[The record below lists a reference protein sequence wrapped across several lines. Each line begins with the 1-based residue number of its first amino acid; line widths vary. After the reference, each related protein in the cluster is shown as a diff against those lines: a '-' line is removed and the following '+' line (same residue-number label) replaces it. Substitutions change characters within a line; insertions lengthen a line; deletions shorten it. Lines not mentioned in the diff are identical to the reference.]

1 MSYFLENEEVE
12 KVEEVKE
19 QDGIA
24 SIEPLLDN
32 RIVRAIREMGF
43 EKLSPIQEQAIPYL
57 LQGEDIIGQAQT
69 GTGKTAAFGIPA
81 IQHINPDVK
90 KLQTIIL
97 CPTRELAI
105 QAAEELRKIAKYMH
119 GIKVLPVYGG
129 QDISR
134 QIAGLRGVQIIVGTP
149 GRVMDHM
156 RRRTIKLDL
165 VNMVVLD
172 EADEMLNMGFRED
185 MELILGQIPGE
196 HQTALFSA
204 TMPKPIL
211 EITDRFQKDAKIVK
225 VAAKELTIPLVS
237 QKFYRVKNQDK
248 DAACVRL
255 LEYYQPKLTLIFCNT
270 KKKVDELSDLL
281 KEQGFQ
287 AEGLHGDLSQAQR
300 DAVMKRFRNGGT
312 SILIATDV
320 AARGIDVDDVE
331 AVINY
336 DIPQDI
342 EYYVHRIGRTGRAG
356 RKGRS
361 FTFANSREI
370 YKIRE
375 IERVCHTTITEKKL
389 PGAAKVLKAKADKY
403 LNKAWELHE
412 HEDIELMKSFLQR
425 KMEEEGCDALE
436 LAAAMLKLQVG
447 DKGEEIAADEYTK
460 RGNRFGDRG
469 RSGRDDGE
477 GRSFG
482 RGDGSLAVK
491 TGNAE
496 DSAAVTEIAETMAAP
511 VSVRTEDAAE
521 MKTVRMEENGAAVTK
536 RRLTANTLGTERR
549 EKRKRERNGKSR
561 ASVTASPREN
571 DLNLMRKL
579 VDLPQKP
586 QLCFCGKSCI
596 VREECIG
603 NNRKVCGMKTLKKQ
617 IPYIL
622 LGATLLLLLGL
633 NIISQDH
640 WLDSDMAA
648 EMIFSRILSEEH
660 HIFSTTNWYYST
672 EFRVLYTQ
680 LIMGPLFRICSN
692 WHVIRTIT
700 NLVFYGLMLASYYYF
715 MKPLK
720 VSRGLTVL
728 SSCLLLL
735 PFSETM
741 MTHMQMGNTYMSHV
755 ILVLWFFGMYLRLCS
770 GEYHA
775 KRKVSLW
782 IFYVLLAIVCGMSGV
797 RYLLALQCPLVLT
810 SFFYLL
816 GGEEFQSFRGE
827 MTKEHFQ
834 TLFSTDRMRYF
845 LYSLAG
851 AFFAVVGYGINVVF
865 ISHKYVFQTYG
876 ATNFIALY
884 HGVLFDR
891 IQNAVGCLLMLFGY
905 IPDKG
910 FLSLRGVV
918 TMAAFVLLGI
928 YGYVTVKS
936 GKMQRVTGFRSLITL
951 FLKVSFVLNLFVFI
965 FTTSTMV
972 PRYYITIFIFA
983 LPVLCFYLEEEKM
996 PFDRFAVAALL
1007 TICLILGT
1015 GKTVMSFLTVDKNE
1029 TKRPVAEFLAGNG
1042 YDFGFATYNNANI
1055 ITELTNG
1062 EVEIGNIGD
1071 PEHLEYFKWSSP
1083 MKYYEEGYHAGET
1096 FLLLTAE
1103 ECAEYAEAPALNQG
1117 EKVYEDGSYTVYV
1130 FDSTEDLMDCAV
1142 ARQ

>member
-211 EITDRFQKDAKIVK
+211 EITDRFQNDAKLVK
-225 VAAKELTIPLVS
+225 VAAQELTIPLVS

-482 RGDGSLAVK
+482 RGDGRRKL
-491 TGNAE
+491 GRE
-496 DSAAVTEIAETMAAP
+496 D
-511 VSVRTEDAAE
+511 
-521 MKTVRMEENGAAVTK
+521 G
-536 RRLTANTLGTERR
+536 ERR
-549 EKRKRERNGKSR
+549 RFGRSDRDRRDDGSTGFGEDRRRRRDENREDGRKWGGCDKKTADRKYSGDRAKKRKKREEPGIGNSFPKRKRS
-561 ASVTASPREN
+561 
-571 DLNLMRKL
+571 
-579 VDLPQKP
+579 
-586 QLCFCGKSCI
+586 
-596 VREECIG
+596 
-603 NNRKVCGMKTLKKQ
+603 
-617 IPYIL
+617 
-622 LGATLLLLLGL
+622 
-633 NIISQDH
+633 
-640 WLDSDMAA
+640 
-648 EMIFSRILSEEH
+648 
-660 HIFSTTNWYYST
+660 
-672 EFRVLYTQ
+672 
-680 LIMGPLFRICSN
+680 
-692 WHVIRTIT
+692 
-700 NLVFYGLMLASYYYF
+700 
-715 MKPLK
+715 
-720 VSRGLTVL
+720 
-728 SSCLLLL
+728 
-735 PFSETM
+735 
-741 MTHMQMGNTYMSHV
+741 
-755 ILVLWFFGMYLRLCS
+755 
-770 GEYHA
+770 
-775 KRKVSLW
+775 
-782 IFYVLLAIVCGMSGV
+782 
-797 RYLLALQCPLVLT
+797 
-810 SFFYLL
+810 
-816 GGEEFQSFRGE
+816 
-827 MTKEHFQ
+827 
-834 TLFSTDRMRYF
+834 
-845 LYSLAG
+845 
-851 AFFAVVGYGINVVF
+851 
-865 ISHKYVFQTYG
+865 
-876 ATNFIALY
+876 
-884 HGVLFDR
+884 
-891 IQNAVGCLLMLFGY
+891 
-905 IPDKG
+905 
-910 FLSLRGVV
+910 
-918 TMAAFVLLGI
+918 
-928 YGYVTVKS
+928 
-936 GKMQRVTGFRSLITL
+936 
-951 FLKVSFVLNLFVFI
+951 
-965 FTTSTMV
+965 
-972 PRYYITIFIFA
+972 
-983 LPVLCFYLEEEKM
+983 
-996 PFDRFAVAALL
+996 
-1007 TICLILGT
+1007 
-1015 GKTVMSFLTVDKNE
+1015 
-1029 TKRPVAEFLAGNG
+1029 
-1042 YDFGFATYNNANI
+1042 
-1055 ITELTNG
+1055 
-1062 EVEIGNIGD
+1062 
-1071 PEHLEYFKWSSP
+1071 
-1083 MKYYEEGYHAGET
+1083 
-1096 FLLLTAE
+1096 
-1103 ECAEYAEAPALNQG
+1103 
-1117 EKVYEDGSYTVYV
+1117 
-1130 FDSTEDLMDCAV
+1130 
-1142 ARQ
+1142 

>member
-12 KVEEVKE
+12 KVEEVKA

-43 EKLSPIQEQAIPYL
+43 EELSPIQEQAIPYL

-211 EITDRFQKDAKIVK
+211 EITDRFQNDAKLVK
-225 VAAKELTIPLVS
+225 VAAQELTIPLVS

-425 KMEEEGCDALE
+425 KLEEEGCDALE

-469 RSGRDDGE
+469 RSGRGDGE

-482 RGDGSLAVK
+482 RGDG
-491 TGNAE
+491 
-496 DSAAVTEIAETMAAP
+496 
-511 VSVRTEDAAE
+511 
-521 MKTVRMEENGAAVTK
+521 
-536 RRLTANTLGTERR
+536 RRRFGRGDRDRR
-549 EKRKRERNGKSR
+549 
-561 ASVTASPREN
+561 
-571 DLNLMRKL
+571 
-579 VDLPQKP
+579 
-586 QLCFCGKSCI
+586 
-596 VREECIG
+596 
-603 NNRKVCGMKTLKKQ
+603 
-617 IPYIL
+617 
-622 LGATLLLLLGL
+622 
-633 NIISQDH
+633 
-640 WLDSDMAA
+640 
-648 EMIFSRILSEEH
+648 
-660 HIFSTTNWYYST
+660 
-672 EFRVLYTQ
+672 
-680 LIMGPLFRICSN
+680 
-692 WHVIRTIT
+692 
-700 NLVFYGLMLASYYYF
+700 
-715 MKPLK
+715 
-720 VSRGLTVL
+720 
-728 SSCLLLL
+728 
-735 PFSETM
+735 
-741 MTHMQMGNTYMSHV
+741 
-755 ILVLWFFGMYLRLCS
+755 
-770 GEYHA
+770 
-775 KRKVSLW
+775 
-782 IFYVLLAIVCGMSGV
+782 
-797 RYLLALQCPLVLT
+797 
-810 SFFYLL
+810 
-816 GGEEFQSFRGE
+816 
-827 MTKEHFQ
+827 
-834 TLFSTDRMRYF
+834 
-845 LYSLAG
+845 
-851 AFFAVVGYGINVVF
+851 
-865 ISHKYVFQTYG
+865 
-876 ATNFIALY
+876 
-884 HGVLFDR
+884 
-891 IQNAVGCLLMLFGY
+891 
-905 IPDKG
+905 
-910 FLSLRGVV
+910 
-918 TMAAFVLLGI
+918 
-928 YGYVTVKS
+928 
-936 GKMQRVTGFRSLITL
+936 
-951 FLKVSFVLNLFVFI
+951 
-965 FTTSTMV
+965 
-972 PRYYITIFIFA
+972 
-983 LPVLCFYLEEEKM
+983 
-996 PFDRFAVAALL
+996 
-1007 TICLILGT
+1007 
-1015 GKTVMSFLTVDKNE
+1015 
-1029 TKRPVAEFLAGNG
+1029 
-1042 YDFGFATYNNANI
+1042 
-1055 ITELTNG
+1055 
-1062 EVEIGNIGD
+1062 
-1071 PEHLEYFKWSSP
+1071 
-1083 MKYYEEGYHAGET
+1083 
-1096 FLLLTAE
+1096 
-1103 ECAEYAEAPALNQG
+1103 
-1117 EKVYEDGSYTVYV
+1117 EDGSTGSGEGRRRRRS
-1130 FDSTEDLMDCAV
+1130 DSREDGRKWNDRDRKNADRKPS
-1142 ARQ
+1142 AERAERSKKAKEAGRAGHRQQLPQEKTILI

>member
-1 MSYFLENEEVE
+1 MSYFLENEEA
-12 KVEEVKE
+12 VKEQEILQDETSVQQENE

-156 RRRTIKLDL
+156 RRHTIKLDL

-211 EITDRFQKDAKIVK
+211 EITDRFQKDAKLVK

-270 KKKVDELSDLL
+270 KKKVDELADLL
-281 KEQGFQ
+281 KQQGFQ

-300 DAVMKRFRNGGT
+300 DVAMNRFRNGGA

-403 LNKAWELHE
+403 LNNAWELHE

-436 LAAAMLKLQVG
+436 LAAAMLKYQVG
-447 DKGEEIAADEYTK
+447 DKGEEIAADEYAQR
-460 RGNRFGDRG
+460 RGRFGERG
-469 RSGRDDGE
+469 RFGRNDGE
-477 GRSFG
+477 GRGFG
-482 RGDGSLAVK
+482 RGDGRRRYSREDGDHRRFGRSDRDRRDNGSTGSGEDRRRRRDENREDGRKWDGRDKKAADRKYSGDRAEREVK
-491 TGNAE
+491 
-496 DSAAVTEIAETMAAP
+496 
-511 VSVRTEDAAE
+511 
-521 MKTVRMEENGAAVTK
+521 
-536 RRLTANTLGTERR
+536 
-549 EKRKRERNGKSR
+549 KRKK
-561 ASVTASPREN
+561 
-571 DLNLMRKL
+571 
-579 VDLPQKP
+579 
-586 QLCFCGKSCI
+586 
-596 VREECIG
+596 REEPGIG
-603 NNRKVCGMKTLKKQ
+603 NSF
-617 IPYIL
+617 P
-622 LGATLLLLLGL
+622 
-633 NIISQDH
+633 
-640 WLDSDMAA
+640 
-648 EMIFSRILSEEH
+648 
-660 HIFSTTNWYYST
+660 
-672 EFRVLYTQ
+672 
-680 LIMGPLFRICSN
+680 
-692 WHVIRTIT
+692 
-700 NLVFYGLMLASYYYF
+700 
-715 MKPLK
+715 
-720 VSRGLTVL
+720 
-728 SSCLLLL
+728 
-735 PFSETM
+735 
-741 MTHMQMGNTYMSHV
+741 
-755 ILVLWFFGMYLRLCS
+755 
-770 GEYHA
+770 
-775 KRKVSLW
+775 KRK
-782 IFYVLLAIVCGMSGV
+782 
-797 RYLLALQCPLVLT
+797 
-810 SFFYLL
+810 
-816 GGEEFQSFRGE
+816 
-827 MTKEHFQ
+827 K
-834 TLFSTDRMRYF
+834 
-845 LYSLAG
+845 
-851 AFFAVVGYGINVVF
+851 
-865 ISHKYVFQTYG
+865 
-876 ATNFIALY
+876 
-884 HGVLFDR
+884 
-891 IQNAVGCLLMLFGY
+891 
-905 IPDKG
+905 
-910 FLSLRGVV
+910 
-918 TMAAFVLLGI
+918 
-928 YGYVTVKS
+928 
-936 GKMQRVTGFRSLITL
+936 
-951 FLKVSFVLNLFVFI
+951 LK
-965 FTTSTMV
+965 
-972 PRYYITIFIFA
+972 
-983 LPVLCFYLEEEKM
+983 
-996 PFDRFAVAALL
+996 
-1007 TICLILGT
+1007 
-1015 GKTVMSFLTVDKNE
+1015 
-1029 TKRPVAEFLAGNG
+1029 
-1042 YDFGFATYNNANI
+1042 
-1055 ITELTNG
+1055 
-1062 EVEIGNIGD
+1062 
-1071 PEHLEYFKWSSP
+1071 
-1083 MKYYEEGYHAGET
+1083 
-1096 FLLLTAE
+1096 
-1103 ECAEYAEAPALNQG
+1103 
-1117 EKVYEDGSYTVYV
+1117 
-1130 FDSTEDLMDCAV
+1130 
-1142 ARQ
+1142 

>member
-211 EITDRFQKDAKIVK
+211 EITDRFQNDAKLVK
-225 VAAKELTIPLVS
+225 VAAQELTIPLVS

-469 RSGRDDGE
+469 RSGRGDGE

-482 RGDGSLAVK
+482 RGDGRRKLGREDGERRRFGRGDRDRREDGSA
-491 TGNAE
+491 GSAE
-496 DSAAVTEIAETMAAP
+496 DRRRRRSDSREDGRKWNDRDRKNADRKPSAERAEREAKK
-511 VSVRTEDAAE
+511 R
-521 MKTVRMEENGAAVTK
+521 KKREEPGIGNSFP
-536 RRLTANTLGTERR
+536 
-549 EKRKRERNGKSR
+549 KRKRS
-561 ASVTASPREN
+561 
-571 DLNLMRKL
+571 
-579 VDLPQKP
+579 
-586 QLCFCGKSCI
+586 
-596 VREECIG
+596 
-603 NNRKVCGMKTLKKQ
+603 
-617 IPYIL
+617 
-622 LGATLLLLLGL
+622 
-633 NIISQDH
+633 
-640 WLDSDMAA
+640 
-648 EMIFSRILSEEH
+648 
-660 HIFSTTNWYYST
+660 
-672 EFRVLYTQ
+672 
-680 LIMGPLFRICSN
+680 
-692 WHVIRTIT
+692 
-700 NLVFYGLMLASYYYF
+700 
-715 MKPLK
+715 
-720 VSRGLTVL
+720 
-728 SSCLLLL
+728 
-735 PFSETM
+735 
-741 MTHMQMGNTYMSHV
+741 
-755 ILVLWFFGMYLRLCS
+755 
-770 GEYHA
+770 
-775 KRKVSLW
+775 
-782 IFYVLLAIVCGMSGV
+782 
-797 RYLLALQCPLVLT
+797 
-810 SFFYLL
+810 
-816 GGEEFQSFRGE
+816 
-827 MTKEHFQ
+827 
-834 TLFSTDRMRYF
+834 
-845 LYSLAG
+845 
-851 AFFAVVGYGINVVF
+851 
-865 ISHKYVFQTYG
+865 
-876 ATNFIALY
+876 
-884 HGVLFDR
+884 
-891 IQNAVGCLLMLFGY
+891 
-905 IPDKG
+905 
-910 FLSLRGVV
+910 
-918 TMAAFVLLGI
+918 
-928 YGYVTVKS
+928 
-936 GKMQRVTGFRSLITL
+936 
-951 FLKVSFVLNLFVFI
+951 
-965 FTTSTMV
+965 
-972 PRYYITIFIFA
+972 
-983 LPVLCFYLEEEKM
+983 
-996 PFDRFAVAALL
+996 
-1007 TICLILGT
+1007 
-1015 GKTVMSFLTVDKNE
+1015 
-1029 TKRPVAEFLAGNG
+1029 
-1042 YDFGFATYNNANI
+1042 
-1055 ITELTNG
+1055 
-1062 EVEIGNIGD
+1062 
-1071 PEHLEYFKWSSP
+1071 
-1083 MKYYEEGYHAGET
+1083 
-1096 FLLLTAE
+1096 
-1103 ECAEYAEAPALNQG
+1103 
-1117 EKVYEDGSYTVYV
+1117 
-1130 FDSTEDLMDCAV
+1130 
-1142 ARQ
+1142 

>member
-211 EITDRFQKDAKIVK
+211 EITDRFQNDAKLVK
-225 VAAKELTIPLVS
+225 VAAQELTIPLVS

-389 PGAAKVLKAKADKY
+389 PGAAKALKAKADKY

-469 RSGRDDGE
+469 RSGRGDGE

-482 RGDGSLAVK
+482 RGDGSRRF
-491 TGNAE
+491 GRE
-496 DSAAVTEIAETMAAP
+496 D
-511 VSVRTEDAAE
+511 
-521 MKTVRMEENGAAVTK
+521 G
-536 RRLTANTLGTERR
+536 ERR
-549 EKRKRERNGKSR
+549 RFGRGDRDRREDGSTGSGEGRRRRRSDSREDGRKWNDHDRKNADRKPSAERAEREAKKRKKREEPGIGNSFPKRKRS
-561 ASVTASPREN
+561 
-571 DLNLMRKL
+571 
-579 VDLPQKP
+579 
-586 QLCFCGKSCI
+586 
-596 VREECIG
+596 
-603 NNRKVCGMKTLKKQ
+603 
-617 IPYIL
+617 
-622 LGATLLLLLGL
+622 
-633 NIISQDH
+633 
-640 WLDSDMAA
+640 
-648 EMIFSRILSEEH
+648 
-660 HIFSTTNWYYST
+660 
-672 EFRVLYTQ
+672 
-680 LIMGPLFRICSN
+680 
-692 WHVIRTIT
+692 
-700 NLVFYGLMLASYYYF
+700 
-715 MKPLK
+715 
-720 VSRGLTVL
+720 
-728 SSCLLLL
+728 
-735 PFSETM
+735 
-741 MTHMQMGNTYMSHV
+741 
-755 ILVLWFFGMYLRLCS
+755 
-770 GEYHA
+770 
-775 KRKVSLW
+775 
-782 IFYVLLAIVCGMSGV
+782 
-797 RYLLALQCPLVLT
+797 
-810 SFFYLL
+810 
-816 GGEEFQSFRGE
+816 
-827 MTKEHFQ
+827 
-834 TLFSTDRMRYF
+834 
-845 LYSLAG
+845 
-851 AFFAVVGYGINVVF
+851 
-865 ISHKYVFQTYG
+865 
-876 ATNFIALY
+876 
-884 HGVLFDR
+884 
-891 IQNAVGCLLMLFGY
+891 
-905 IPDKG
+905 
-910 FLSLRGVV
+910 
-918 TMAAFVLLGI
+918 
-928 YGYVTVKS
+928 
-936 GKMQRVTGFRSLITL
+936 
-951 FLKVSFVLNLFVFI
+951 
-965 FTTSTMV
+965 
-972 PRYYITIFIFA
+972 
-983 LPVLCFYLEEEKM
+983 
-996 PFDRFAVAALL
+996 
-1007 TICLILGT
+1007 
-1015 GKTVMSFLTVDKNE
+1015 
-1029 TKRPVAEFLAGNG
+1029 
-1042 YDFGFATYNNANI
+1042 
-1055 ITELTNG
+1055 
-1062 EVEIGNIGD
+1062 
-1071 PEHLEYFKWSSP
+1071 
-1083 MKYYEEGYHAGET
+1083 
-1096 FLLLTAE
+1096 
-1103 ECAEYAEAPALNQG
+1103 
-1117 EKVYEDGSYTVYV
+1117 
-1130 FDSTEDLMDCAV
+1130 
-1142 ARQ
+1142 

>member
-1 MSYFLENEEVE
+1 MSYFLENEEVNE
-12 KVEEVKE
+12 AVEEVKA

-156 RRRTIKLDL
+156 RRHTIKLDL

-255 LEYYQPKLTLIFCNT
+255 LEYYQPKRTLIFCNT
-270 KKKVDELSDLL
+270 KKKVDELADLL
-281 KEQGFQ
+281 KQQGFQ

-300 DAVMKRFRNGGT
+300 DVAMNRFRNGGA

-370 YKIRE
+370 GKIRE

-482 RGDGSLAVK
+482 RGDGRRRFGRGDRDRRDNGS
-491 TGNAE
+491 TGSGEDRRRRRSDSREDGRKWNDRDRKNA
-496 DSAAVTEIAETMAAP
+496 DRKLSAERAEREAKK
-511 VSVRTEDAAE
+511 R
-521 MKTVRMEENGAAVTK
+521 KKREEPGIGNSFP
-536 RRLTANTLGTERR
+536 
-549 EKRKRERNGKSR
+549 KRKRS
-561 ASVTASPREN
+561 
-571 DLNLMRKL
+571 
-579 VDLPQKP
+579 
-586 QLCFCGKSCI
+586 
-596 VREECIG
+596 
-603 NNRKVCGMKTLKKQ
+603 
-617 IPYIL
+617 
-622 LGATLLLLLGL
+622 
-633 NIISQDH
+633 
-640 WLDSDMAA
+640 
-648 EMIFSRILSEEH
+648 
-660 HIFSTTNWYYST
+660 
-672 EFRVLYTQ
+672 
-680 LIMGPLFRICSN
+680 
-692 WHVIRTIT
+692 
-700 NLVFYGLMLASYYYF
+700 
-715 MKPLK
+715 
-720 VSRGLTVL
+720 
-728 SSCLLLL
+728 
-735 PFSETM
+735 
-741 MTHMQMGNTYMSHV
+741 
-755 ILVLWFFGMYLRLCS
+755 
-770 GEYHA
+770 
-775 KRKVSLW
+775 
-782 IFYVLLAIVCGMSGV
+782 
-797 RYLLALQCPLVLT
+797 
-810 SFFYLL
+810 
-816 GGEEFQSFRGE
+816 
-827 MTKEHFQ
+827 
-834 TLFSTDRMRYF
+834 
-845 LYSLAG
+845 
-851 AFFAVVGYGINVVF
+851 
-865 ISHKYVFQTYG
+865 
-876 ATNFIALY
+876 
-884 HGVLFDR
+884 
-891 IQNAVGCLLMLFGY
+891 
-905 IPDKG
+905 
-910 FLSLRGVV
+910 
-918 TMAAFVLLGI
+918 
-928 YGYVTVKS
+928 
-936 GKMQRVTGFRSLITL
+936 
-951 FLKVSFVLNLFVFI
+951 
-965 FTTSTMV
+965 
-972 PRYYITIFIFA
+972 
-983 LPVLCFYLEEEKM
+983 
-996 PFDRFAVAALL
+996 
-1007 TICLILGT
+1007 
-1015 GKTVMSFLTVDKNE
+1015 
-1029 TKRPVAEFLAGNG
+1029 
-1042 YDFGFATYNNANI
+1042 
-1055 ITELTNG
+1055 
-1062 EVEIGNIGD
+1062 
-1071 PEHLEYFKWSSP
+1071 
-1083 MKYYEEGYHAGET
+1083 
-1096 FLLLTAE
+1096 
-1103 ECAEYAEAPALNQG
+1103 
-1117 EKVYEDGSYTVYV
+1117 
-1130 FDSTEDLMDCAV
+1130 
-1142 ARQ
+1142 

>member
-211 EITDRFQKDAKIVK
+211 EITDRFQNDAKLVK
-225 VAAKELTIPLVS
+225 VAAQELTIPLVS

-469 RSGRDDGE
+469 RSVRGGGE

-482 RGDGSLAVK
+482 RGDGRRKFGREDGERRRFGRSDRRRREDGSA
-491 TGNAE
+491 GSAE
-496 DSAAVTEIAETMAAP
+496 DRRRRRSDSREDGRKWNDRDRKNADRKPSAERAEREAKK
-511 VSVRTEDAAE
+511 R
-521 MKTVRMEENGAAVTK
+521 KKREEPGIGNSFP
-536 RRLTANTLGTERR
+536 
-549 EKRKRERNGKSR
+549 KRKRS
-561 ASVTASPREN
+561 
-571 DLNLMRKL
+571 
-579 VDLPQKP
+579 
-586 QLCFCGKSCI
+586 
-596 VREECIG
+596 
-603 NNRKVCGMKTLKKQ
+603 
-617 IPYIL
+617 
-622 LGATLLLLLGL
+622 
-633 NIISQDH
+633 
-640 WLDSDMAA
+640 
-648 EMIFSRILSEEH
+648 
-660 HIFSTTNWYYST
+660 
-672 EFRVLYTQ
+672 
-680 LIMGPLFRICSN
+680 
-692 WHVIRTIT
+692 
-700 NLVFYGLMLASYYYF
+700 
-715 MKPLK
+715 
-720 VSRGLTVL
+720 
-728 SSCLLLL
+728 
-735 PFSETM
+735 
-741 MTHMQMGNTYMSHV
+741 
-755 ILVLWFFGMYLRLCS
+755 
-770 GEYHA
+770 
-775 KRKVSLW
+775 
-782 IFYVLLAIVCGMSGV
+782 
-797 RYLLALQCPLVLT
+797 
-810 SFFYLL
+810 
-816 GGEEFQSFRGE
+816 
-827 MTKEHFQ
+827 
-834 TLFSTDRMRYF
+834 
-845 LYSLAG
+845 
-851 AFFAVVGYGINVVF
+851 
-865 ISHKYVFQTYG
+865 
-876 ATNFIALY
+876 
-884 HGVLFDR
+884 
-891 IQNAVGCLLMLFGY
+891 
-905 IPDKG
+905 
-910 FLSLRGVV
+910 
-918 TMAAFVLLGI
+918 
-928 YGYVTVKS
+928 
-936 GKMQRVTGFRSLITL
+936 
-951 FLKVSFVLNLFVFI
+951 
-965 FTTSTMV
+965 
-972 PRYYITIFIFA
+972 
-983 LPVLCFYLEEEKM
+983 
-996 PFDRFAVAALL
+996 
-1007 TICLILGT
+1007 
-1015 GKTVMSFLTVDKNE
+1015 
-1029 TKRPVAEFLAGNG
+1029 
-1042 YDFGFATYNNANI
+1042 
-1055 ITELTNG
+1055 
-1062 EVEIGNIGD
+1062 
-1071 PEHLEYFKWSSP
+1071 
-1083 MKYYEEGYHAGET
+1083 
-1096 FLLLTAE
+1096 
-1103 ECAEYAEAPALNQG
+1103 
-1117 EKVYEDGSYTVYV
+1117 
-1130 FDSTEDLMDCAV
+1130 
-1142 ARQ
+1142 

>member
-1 MSYFLENEEVE
+1 MSYFLKNEEVNE
-12 KVEEVKE
+12 EVEEVKE

-211 EITDRFQKDAKIVK
+211 EITDRFQNDAKLVK
-225 VAAKELTIPLVS
+225 VAAQELTIPLVS

-375 IERVCHTTITEKKL
+375 IERVCHTTITEKKF

-403 LNKAWELHE
+403 LNKAWKLHE

-469 RSGRDDGE
+469 RSGRGDGE

-482 RGDGSLAVK
+482 RGDGSRRF
-491 TGNAE
+491 GRE
-496 DSAAVTEIAETMAAP
+496 D
-511 VSVRTEDAAE
+511 
-521 MKTVRMEENGAAVTK
+521 G
-536 RRLTANTLGTERR
+536 ERR
-549 EKRKRERNGKSR
+549 RFGRGDRDRREDGSTGSGEGRRRRRSDSREDGRKWNDHDRKNADRKPSAERAEREAKKRKKREEPGIGNSFPKRKRS
-561 ASVTASPREN
+561 
-571 DLNLMRKL
+571 
-579 VDLPQKP
+579 
-586 QLCFCGKSCI
+586 
-596 VREECIG
+596 
-603 NNRKVCGMKTLKKQ
+603 
-617 IPYIL
+617 
-622 LGATLLLLLGL
+622 
-633 NIISQDH
+633 
-640 WLDSDMAA
+640 
-648 EMIFSRILSEEH
+648 
-660 HIFSTTNWYYST
+660 
-672 EFRVLYTQ
+672 
-680 LIMGPLFRICSN
+680 
-692 WHVIRTIT
+692 
-700 NLVFYGLMLASYYYF
+700 
-715 MKPLK
+715 
-720 VSRGLTVL
+720 
-728 SSCLLLL
+728 
-735 PFSETM
+735 
-741 MTHMQMGNTYMSHV
+741 
-755 ILVLWFFGMYLRLCS
+755 
-770 GEYHA
+770 
-775 KRKVSLW
+775 
-782 IFYVLLAIVCGMSGV
+782 
-797 RYLLALQCPLVLT
+797 
-810 SFFYLL
+810 
-816 GGEEFQSFRGE
+816 
-827 MTKEHFQ
+827 
-834 TLFSTDRMRYF
+834 
-845 LYSLAG
+845 
-851 AFFAVVGYGINVVF
+851 
-865 ISHKYVFQTYG
+865 
-876 ATNFIALY
+876 
-884 HGVLFDR
+884 
-891 IQNAVGCLLMLFGY
+891 
-905 IPDKG
+905 
-910 FLSLRGVV
+910 
-918 TMAAFVLLGI
+918 
-928 YGYVTVKS
+928 
-936 GKMQRVTGFRSLITL
+936 
-951 FLKVSFVLNLFVFI
+951 
-965 FTTSTMV
+965 
-972 PRYYITIFIFA
+972 
-983 LPVLCFYLEEEKM
+983 
-996 PFDRFAVAALL
+996 
-1007 TICLILGT
+1007 
-1015 GKTVMSFLTVDKNE
+1015 
-1029 TKRPVAEFLAGNG
+1029 
-1042 YDFGFATYNNANI
+1042 
-1055 ITELTNG
+1055 
-1062 EVEIGNIGD
+1062 
-1071 PEHLEYFKWSSP
+1071 
-1083 MKYYEEGYHAGET
+1083 
-1096 FLLLTAE
+1096 
-1103 ECAEYAEAPALNQG
+1103 
-1117 EKVYEDGSYTVYV
+1117 
-1130 FDSTEDLMDCAV
+1130 
-1142 ARQ
+1142 

>member
-1 MSYFLENEEVE
+1 MSYFLENEEA
-12 KVEEVKE
+12 VKEQEILQDETSVQQENE

-156 RRRTIKLDL
+156 RRHTIKLDL

-211 EITDRFQKDAKIVK
+211 EITDRFQKDAKLVK

-270 KKKVDELSDLL
+270 KKKVDELADLL
-281 KEQGFQ
+281 KQQGFQ

-300 DAVMKRFRNGGT
+300 DVAMNRFRNGGA

-403 LNKAWELHE
+403 LNNAWELHE

-436 LAAAMLKLQVG
+436 LAAAMLKYQVG
-447 DKGEEIAADEYTK
+447 DKGEEIAADEYAQR
-460 RGNRFGDRG
+460 RGRFGERG
-469 RSGRDDGE
+469 RFGRGGDEGRNFGRRGGRRRDNGRDDE
-477 GRSFG
+477 EHRERRRFG
-482 RGDGSLAVK
+482 RGDGA
-491 TGNAE
+491 GRE
-496 DSAAVTEIAETMAAP
+496 DS
-511 VSVRTEDAAE
+511 RDG
-521 MKTVRMEENGAAVTK
+521 ENSRFG
-536 RRLTANTLGTERR
+536 RSERR
-549 EKRKRERNGKSR
+549 RRDDGSTGSGEDRRRRRDQNREDGRKWGGRDKKTADRKYSGDRAERETKKRKKREEPGIGNSFPKRKRS
-561 ASVTASPREN
+561 
-571 DLNLMRKL
+571 
-579 VDLPQKP
+579 
-586 QLCFCGKSCI
+586 
-596 VREECIG
+596 
-603 NNRKVCGMKTLKKQ
+603 
-617 IPYIL
+617 
-622 LGATLLLLLGL
+622 
-633 NIISQDH
+633 
-640 WLDSDMAA
+640 
-648 EMIFSRILSEEH
+648 
-660 HIFSTTNWYYST
+660 
-672 EFRVLYTQ
+672 
-680 LIMGPLFRICSN
+680 
-692 WHVIRTIT
+692 
-700 NLVFYGLMLASYYYF
+700 
-715 MKPLK
+715 
-720 VSRGLTVL
+720 
-728 SSCLLLL
+728 
-735 PFSETM
+735 
-741 MTHMQMGNTYMSHV
+741 
-755 ILVLWFFGMYLRLCS
+755 
-770 GEYHA
+770 
-775 KRKVSLW
+775 
-782 IFYVLLAIVCGMSGV
+782 
-797 RYLLALQCPLVLT
+797 
-810 SFFYLL
+810 
-816 GGEEFQSFRGE
+816 
-827 MTKEHFQ
+827 
-834 TLFSTDRMRYF
+834 
-845 LYSLAG
+845 
-851 AFFAVVGYGINVVF
+851 
-865 ISHKYVFQTYG
+865 
-876 ATNFIALY
+876 
-884 HGVLFDR
+884 
-891 IQNAVGCLLMLFGY
+891 
-905 IPDKG
+905 
-910 FLSLRGVV
+910 
-918 TMAAFVLLGI
+918 
-928 YGYVTVKS
+928 
-936 GKMQRVTGFRSLITL
+936 
-951 FLKVSFVLNLFVFI
+951 
-965 FTTSTMV
+965 
-972 PRYYITIFIFA
+972 
-983 LPVLCFYLEEEKM
+983 
-996 PFDRFAVAALL
+996 
-1007 TICLILGT
+1007 
-1015 GKTVMSFLTVDKNE
+1015 
-1029 TKRPVAEFLAGNG
+1029 
-1042 YDFGFATYNNANI
+1042 
-1055 ITELTNG
+1055 
-1062 EVEIGNIGD
+1062 
-1071 PEHLEYFKWSSP
+1071 
-1083 MKYYEEGYHAGET
+1083 
-1096 FLLLTAE
+1096 
-1103 ECAEYAEAPALNQG
+1103 
-1117 EKVYEDGSYTVYV
+1117 
-1130 FDSTEDLMDCAV
+1130 
-1142 ARQ
+1142 

>member
-156 RRRTIKLDL
+156 RRHTIKLDL

-211 EITDRFQKDAKIVK
+211 EITDRFQNDAKLVK
-225 VAAKELTIPLVS
+225 VAAQELTIPLVS

-469 RSGRDDGE
+469 RSGRGDGE
-477 GRSFG
+477 VRSFG
-482 RGDGSLAVK
+482 RGDGRRKL
-491 TGNAE
+491 GRE
-496 DSAAVTEIAETMAAP
+496 D
-511 VSVRTEDAAE
+511 
-521 MKTVRMEENGAAVTK
+521 G
-536 RRLTANTLGTERR
+536 ERR
-549 EKRKRERNGKSR
+549 RFGRGDRDHREDGSAGSGEGRRRRRSDSREDGRKWNDRDRKTADRKPSAERAEREAKKRKKREEPGIGNSFPKRKRS
-561 ASVTASPREN
+561 
-571 DLNLMRKL
+571 
-579 VDLPQKP
+579 
-586 QLCFCGKSCI
+586 
-596 VREECIG
+596 
-603 NNRKVCGMKTLKKQ
+603 
-617 IPYIL
+617 
-622 LGATLLLLLGL
+622 
-633 NIISQDH
+633 
-640 WLDSDMAA
+640 
-648 EMIFSRILSEEH
+648 
-660 HIFSTTNWYYST
+660 
-672 EFRVLYTQ
+672 
-680 LIMGPLFRICSN
+680 
-692 WHVIRTIT
+692 
-700 NLVFYGLMLASYYYF
+700 
-715 MKPLK
+715 
-720 VSRGLTVL
+720 
-728 SSCLLLL
+728 
-735 PFSETM
+735 
-741 MTHMQMGNTYMSHV
+741 
-755 ILVLWFFGMYLRLCS
+755 
-770 GEYHA
+770 
-775 KRKVSLW
+775 
-782 IFYVLLAIVCGMSGV
+782 
-797 RYLLALQCPLVLT
+797 
-810 SFFYLL
+810 
-816 GGEEFQSFRGE
+816 
-827 MTKEHFQ
+827 
-834 TLFSTDRMRYF
+834 
-845 LYSLAG
+845 
-851 AFFAVVGYGINVVF
+851 
-865 ISHKYVFQTYG
+865 
-876 ATNFIALY
+876 
-884 HGVLFDR
+884 
-891 IQNAVGCLLMLFGY
+891 
-905 IPDKG
+905 
-910 FLSLRGVV
+910 
-918 TMAAFVLLGI
+918 
-928 YGYVTVKS
+928 
-936 GKMQRVTGFRSLITL
+936 
-951 FLKVSFVLNLFVFI
+951 
-965 FTTSTMV
+965 
-972 PRYYITIFIFA
+972 
-983 LPVLCFYLEEEKM
+983 
-996 PFDRFAVAALL
+996 
-1007 TICLILGT
+1007 
-1015 GKTVMSFLTVDKNE
+1015 
-1029 TKRPVAEFLAGNG
+1029 
-1042 YDFGFATYNNANI
+1042 
-1055 ITELTNG
+1055 
-1062 EVEIGNIGD
+1062 
-1071 PEHLEYFKWSSP
+1071 
-1083 MKYYEEGYHAGET
+1083 
-1096 FLLLTAE
+1096 
-1103 ECAEYAEAPALNQG
+1103 
-1117 EKVYEDGSYTVYV
+1117 
-1130 FDSTEDLMDCAV
+1130 
-1142 ARQ
+1142 

>member
-1 MSYFLENEEVE
+1 MSYFLKNEEVNE
-12 KVEEVKE
+12 EVEEVKE

-211 EITDRFQKDAKIVK
+211 EITDRFQNDAKLVK
-225 VAAKELTIPLVS
+225 VAAQELTIPLVS

-469 RSGRDDGE
+469 RSGRGDGE

-482 RGDGSLAVK
+482 RGDGRRRF
-491 TGNAE
+491 GRE
-496 DSAAVTEIAETMAAP
+496 DGEH
-511 VSVRTEDAAE
+511 
-521 MKTVRMEENGAAVTK
+521 
-536 RRLTANTLGTERR
+536 RRFGRGDRDRR
-549 EKRKRERNGKSR
+549 EDGSTGSGESRRRRRSDSREDGRKWNDRDRKNADRKPSSERAEREAKKRKKREEPGIGNSFPKRKRS
-561 ASVTASPREN
+561 
-571 DLNLMRKL
+571 
-579 VDLPQKP
+579 
-586 QLCFCGKSCI
+586 
-596 VREECIG
+596 
-603 NNRKVCGMKTLKKQ
+603 
-617 IPYIL
+617 
-622 LGATLLLLLGL
+622 
-633 NIISQDH
+633 
-640 WLDSDMAA
+640 
-648 EMIFSRILSEEH
+648 
-660 HIFSTTNWYYST
+660 
-672 EFRVLYTQ
+672 
-680 LIMGPLFRICSN
+680 
-692 WHVIRTIT
+692 
-700 NLVFYGLMLASYYYF
+700 
-715 MKPLK
+715 
-720 VSRGLTVL
+720 
-728 SSCLLLL
+728 
-735 PFSETM
+735 
-741 MTHMQMGNTYMSHV
+741 
-755 ILVLWFFGMYLRLCS
+755 
-770 GEYHA
+770 
-775 KRKVSLW
+775 
-782 IFYVLLAIVCGMSGV
+782 
-797 RYLLALQCPLVLT
+797 
-810 SFFYLL
+810 
-816 GGEEFQSFRGE
+816 
-827 MTKEHFQ
+827 
-834 TLFSTDRMRYF
+834 
-845 LYSLAG
+845 
-851 AFFAVVGYGINVVF
+851 
-865 ISHKYVFQTYG
+865 
-876 ATNFIALY
+876 
-884 HGVLFDR
+884 
-891 IQNAVGCLLMLFGY
+891 
-905 IPDKG
+905 
-910 FLSLRGVV
+910 
-918 TMAAFVLLGI
+918 
-928 YGYVTVKS
+928 
-936 GKMQRVTGFRSLITL
+936 
-951 FLKVSFVLNLFVFI
+951 
-965 FTTSTMV
+965 
-972 PRYYITIFIFA
+972 
-983 LPVLCFYLEEEKM
+983 
-996 PFDRFAVAALL
+996 
-1007 TICLILGT
+1007 
-1015 GKTVMSFLTVDKNE
+1015 
-1029 TKRPVAEFLAGNG
+1029 
-1042 YDFGFATYNNANI
+1042 
-1055 ITELTNG
+1055 
-1062 EVEIGNIGD
+1062 
-1071 PEHLEYFKWSSP
+1071 
-1083 MKYYEEGYHAGET
+1083 
-1096 FLLLTAE
+1096 
-1103 ECAEYAEAPALNQG
+1103 
-1117 EKVYEDGSYTVYV
+1117 
-1130 FDSTEDLMDCAV
+1130 
-1142 ARQ
+1142 

>member
-156 RRRTIKLDL
+156 RRHTIKLDL

-211 EITDRFQKDAKIVK
+211 EITDRFQNDAKLVK
-225 VAAKELTIPLVS
+225 VAAQELTIPLVS

-255 LEYYQPKLTLIFCNT
+255 LEYYQPKLTQIFCNT

-469 RSGRDDGE
+469 RSGRGDGE
-477 GRSFG
+477 VRSFHRGDGRRRFGREDGERRRFG
-482 RGDGSLAVK
+482 RGDRDHREDGSAGSGEGRRRRRSDSREDGRKWNDRDRK
-491 TGNAE
+491 TADRKPSAERAEREAKKRKKREEPGIGN
-496 DSAAVTEIAETMAAP
+496 SFP
-511 VSVRTEDAAE
+511 
-521 MKTVRMEENGAAVTK
+521 
-536 RRLTANTLGTERR
+536 
-549 EKRKRERNGKSR
+549 KRKRS
-561 ASVTASPREN
+561 
-571 DLNLMRKL
+571 
-579 VDLPQKP
+579 
-586 QLCFCGKSCI
+586 
-596 VREECIG
+596 
-603 NNRKVCGMKTLKKQ
+603 
-617 IPYIL
+617 
-622 LGATLLLLLGL
+622 
-633 NIISQDH
+633 
-640 WLDSDMAA
+640 
-648 EMIFSRILSEEH
+648 
-660 HIFSTTNWYYST
+660 
-672 EFRVLYTQ
+672 
-680 LIMGPLFRICSN
+680 
-692 WHVIRTIT
+692 
-700 NLVFYGLMLASYYYF
+700 
-715 MKPLK
+715 
-720 VSRGLTVL
+720 
-728 SSCLLLL
+728 
-735 PFSETM
+735 
-741 MTHMQMGNTYMSHV
+741 
-755 ILVLWFFGMYLRLCS
+755 
-770 GEYHA
+770 
-775 KRKVSLW
+775 
-782 IFYVLLAIVCGMSGV
+782 
-797 RYLLALQCPLVLT
+797 
-810 SFFYLL
+810 
-816 GGEEFQSFRGE
+816 
-827 MTKEHFQ
+827 
-834 TLFSTDRMRYF
+834 
-845 LYSLAG
+845 
-851 AFFAVVGYGINVVF
+851 
-865 ISHKYVFQTYG
+865 
-876 ATNFIALY
+876 
-884 HGVLFDR
+884 
-891 IQNAVGCLLMLFGY
+891 
-905 IPDKG
+905 
-910 FLSLRGVV
+910 
-918 TMAAFVLLGI
+918 
-928 YGYVTVKS
+928 
-936 GKMQRVTGFRSLITL
+936 
-951 FLKVSFVLNLFVFI
+951 
-965 FTTSTMV
+965 
-972 PRYYITIFIFA
+972 
-983 LPVLCFYLEEEKM
+983 
-996 PFDRFAVAALL
+996 
-1007 TICLILGT
+1007 
-1015 GKTVMSFLTVDKNE
+1015 
-1029 TKRPVAEFLAGNG
+1029 
-1042 YDFGFATYNNANI
+1042 
-1055 ITELTNG
+1055 
-1062 EVEIGNIGD
+1062 
-1071 PEHLEYFKWSSP
+1071 
-1083 MKYYEEGYHAGET
+1083 
-1096 FLLLTAE
+1096 
-1103 ECAEYAEAPALNQG
+1103 
-1117 EKVYEDGSYTVYV
+1117 
-1130 FDSTEDLMDCAV
+1130 
-1142 ARQ
+1142 

>member
-1 MSYFLENEEVE
+1 MSYFLENEEA
-12 KVEEVKE
+12 VKEQEILQDETSVQQENE

-211 EITDRFQKDAKIVK
+211 EITDRFQNDAKLVK
-225 VAAKELTIPLVS
+225 VAAQELTIPLVS
-237 QKFYRVKNQDK
+237 QKFYRVKKQDK

-469 RSGRDDGE
+469 RSGRGDGE

-482 RGDGSLAVK
+482 RGDGRRRF
-491 TGNAE
+491 GRE
-496 DSAAVTEIAETMAAP
+496 D
-511 VSVRTEDAAE
+511 
-521 MKTVRMEENGAAVTK
+521 G
-536 RRLTANTLGTERR
+536 ERR
-549 EKRKRERNGKSR
+549 RFG
-561 ASVTASPREN
+561 
-571 DLNLMRKL
+571 
-579 VDLPQKP
+579 
-586 QLCFCGKSCI
+586 
-596 VREECIG
+596 
-603 NNRKVCGMKTLKKQ
+603 
-617 IPYIL
+617 
-622 LGATLLLLLGL
+622 
-633 NIISQDH
+633 
-640 WLDSDMAA
+640 
-648 EMIFSRILSEEH
+648 
-660 HIFSTTNWYYST
+660 
-672 EFRVLYTQ
+672 
-680 LIMGPLFRICSN
+680 
-692 WHVIRTIT
+692 
-700 NLVFYGLMLASYYYF
+700 
-715 MKPLK
+715 
-720 VSRGLTVL
+720 RG
-728 SSCLLLL
+728 
-735 PFSETM
+735 
-741 MTHMQMGNTYMSHV
+741 
-755 ILVLWFFGMYLRLCS
+755 
-770 GEYHA
+770 
-775 KRKVSLW
+775 
-782 IFYVLLAIVCGMSGV
+782 
-797 RYLLALQCPLVLT
+797 
-810 SFFYLL
+810 
-816 GGEEFQSFRGE
+816 
-827 MTKEHFQ
+827 
-834 TLFSTDRMRYF
+834 DR
-845 LYSLAG
+845 
-851 AFFAVVGYGINVVF
+851 
-865 ISHKYVFQTYG
+865 
-876 ATNFIALY
+876 
-884 HGVLFDR
+884 DR
-891 IQNAVGCLLMLFGY
+891 
-905 IPDKG
+905 
-910 FLSLRGVV
+910 R
-918 TMAAFVLLGI
+918 
-928 YGYVTVKS
+928 
-936 GKMQRVTGFRSLITL
+936 
-951 FLKVSFVLNLFVFI
+951 
-965 FTTSTMV
+965 
-972 PRYYITIFIFA
+972 
-983 LPVLCFYLEEEKM
+983 
-996 PFDRFAVAALL
+996 
-1007 TICLILGT
+1007 
-1015 GKTVMSFLTVDKNE
+1015 
-1029 TKRPVAEFLAGNG
+1029 
-1042 YDFGFATYNNANI
+1042 
-1055 ITELTNG
+1055 
-1062 EVEIGNIGD
+1062 
-1071 PEHLEYFKWSSP
+1071 
-1083 MKYYEEGYHAGET
+1083 
-1096 FLLLTAE
+1096 
-1103 ECAEYAEAPALNQG
+1103 
-1117 EKVYEDGSYTVYV
+1117 EDGSTGSGEGRRRRRS
-1130 FDSTEDLMDCAV
+1130 DSREDGRKWNDRDRKNADRKPS
-1142 ARQ
+1142 AERAEREAKKRKKREEPGIGNSFPKRKQS

>member
-1 MSYFLENEEVE
+1 MSYFLENEEA
-12 KVEEVKE
+12 VKEQEILQDEAGMQQENE

-156 RRRTIKLDL
+156 RRHTIKLDL

-211 EITDRFQKDAKIVK
+211 EITDRFQKDAKLVK

-270 KKKVDELSDLL
+270 KKKVDELADLL
-281 KEQGFQ
+281 KQQGFQ

-300 DAVMKRFRNGGT
+300 DVAMNRFRNGGA

-403 LNKAWELHE
+403 LNNAWELHE

-436 LAAAMLKLQVG
+436 LAAAMLKYQVG
-447 DKGEEIAADEYTK
+447 DKGEEIAADEYAQR
-460 RGNRFGDRG
+460 RGRFGERG
-469 RSGRDDGE
+469 RFGRGGDEGRNFGRRGGRRRDNGRDDE
-477 GRSFG
+477 EHRERRRFG
-482 RGDGSLAVK
+482 RGDGA
-491 TGNAE
+491 GRE
-496 DSAAVTEIAETMAAP
+496 DSRDGENSRFGRSDRKRSGRDKKTAERKLTGD
-511 VSVRTEDAAE
+511 R
-521 MKTVRMEENGAAVTK
+521 EERERKK
-536 RRLTANTLGTERR
+536 RKKKEEPGIGNSFP
-549 EKRKRERNGKSR
+549 KRKR
-561 ASVTASPREN
+561 
-571 DLNLMRKL
+571 
-579 VDLPQKP
+579 
-586 QLCFCGKSCI
+586 
-596 VREECIG
+596 
-603 NNRKVCGMKTLKKQ
+603 
-617 IPYIL
+617 
-622 LGATLLLLLGL
+622 
-633 NIISQDH
+633 
-640 WLDSDMAA
+640 
-648 EMIFSRILSEEH
+648 
-660 HIFSTTNWYYST
+660 
-672 EFRVLYTQ
+672 
-680 LIMGPLFRICSN
+680 
-692 WHVIRTIT
+692 
-700 NLVFYGLMLASYYYF
+700 
-715 MKPLK
+715 
-720 VSRGLTVL
+720 
-728 SSCLLLL
+728 
-735 PFSETM
+735 
-741 MTHMQMGNTYMSHV
+741 
-755 ILVLWFFGMYLRLCS
+755 
-770 GEYHA
+770 
-775 KRKVSLW
+775 
-782 IFYVLLAIVCGMSGV
+782 
-797 RYLLALQCPLVLT
+797 
-810 SFFYLL
+810 
-816 GGEEFQSFRGE
+816 
-827 MTKEHFQ
+827 
-834 TLFSTDRMRYF
+834 
-845 LYSLAG
+845 
-851 AFFAVVGYGINVVF
+851 
-865 ISHKYVFQTYG
+865 
-876 ATNFIALY
+876 
-884 HGVLFDR
+884 
-891 IQNAVGCLLMLFGY
+891 
-905 IPDKG
+905 
-910 FLSLRGVV
+910 
-918 TMAAFVLLGI
+918 
-928 YGYVTVKS
+928 
-936 GKMQRVTGFRSLITL
+936 
-951 FLKVSFVLNLFVFI
+951 
-965 FTTSTMV
+965 
-972 PRYYITIFIFA
+972 
-983 LPVLCFYLEEEKM
+983 
-996 PFDRFAVAALL
+996 
-1007 TICLILGT
+1007 
-1015 GKTVMSFLTVDKNE
+1015 
-1029 TKRPVAEFLAGNG
+1029 
-1042 YDFGFATYNNANI
+1042 
-1055 ITELTNG
+1055 
-1062 EVEIGNIGD
+1062 
-1071 PEHLEYFKWSSP
+1071 
-1083 MKYYEEGYHAGET
+1083 
-1096 FLLLTAE
+1096 
-1103 ECAEYAEAPALNQG
+1103 
-1117 EKVYEDGSYTVYV
+1117 
-1130 FDSTEDLMDCAV
+1130 
-1142 ARQ
+1142 

>member
-1 MSYFLENEEVE
+1 MSYFLKNEEVNEEVE
-12 KVEEVKE
+12 EVKA

-211 EITDRFQKDAKIVK
+211 EITDRFQNDAKLVK
-225 VAAKELTIPLVS
+225 VAAQELTIPLVS

-403 LNKAWELHE
+403 LNRAWELHE

-469 RSGRDDGE
+469 RSVRGGGE

-482 RGDGSLAVK
+482 RGDGRRRFGRVDRDHREDGS
-491 TGNAE
+491 TGSGEGRRRRRSDSREDGRKWNDRDRKNA
-496 DSAAVTEIAETMAAP
+496 DHKPSAERAEREAKK
-511 VSVRTEDAAE
+511 R
-521 MKTVRMEENGAAVTK
+521 KKREEPGIGNSFP
-536 RRLTANTLGTERR
+536 
-549 EKRKRERNGKSR
+549 KRKRS
-561 ASVTASPREN
+561 
-571 DLNLMRKL
+571 
-579 VDLPQKP
+579 
-586 QLCFCGKSCI
+586 
-596 VREECIG
+596 
-603 NNRKVCGMKTLKKQ
+603 
-617 IPYIL
+617 
-622 LGATLLLLLGL
+622 
-633 NIISQDH
+633 
-640 WLDSDMAA
+640 
-648 EMIFSRILSEEH
+648 
-660 HIFSTTNWYYST
+660 
-672 EFRVLYTQ
+672 
-680 LIMGPLFRICSN
+680 
-692 WHVIRTIT
+692 
-700 NLVFYGLMLASYYYF
+700 
-715 MKPLK
+715 
-720 VSRGLTVL
+720 
-728 SSCLLLL
+728 
-735 PFSETM
+735 
-741 MTHMQMGNTYMSHV
+741 
-755 ILVLWFFGMYLRLCS
+755 
-770 GEYHA
+770 
-775 KRKVSLW
+775 
-782 IFYVLLAIVCGMSGV
+782 
-797 RYLLALQCPLVLT
+797 
-810 SFFYLL
+810 
-816 GGEEFQSFRGE
+816 
-827 MTKEHFQ
+827 
-834 TLFSTDRMRYF
+834 
-845 LYSLAG
+845 
-851 AFFAVVGYGINVVF
+851 
-865 ISHKYVFQTYG
+865 
-876 ATNFIALY
+876 
-884 HGVLFDR
+884 
-891 IQNAVGCLLMLFGY
+891 
-905 IPDKG
+905 
-910 FLSLRGVV
+910 
-918 TMAAFVLLGI
+918 
-928 YGYVTVKS
+928 
-936 GKMQRVTGFRSLITL
+936 
-951 FLKVSFVLNLFVFI
+951 
-965 FTTSTMV
+965 
-972 PRYYITIFIFA
+972 
-983 LPVLCFYLEEEKM
+983 
-996 PFDRFAVAALL
+996 
-1007 TICLILGT
+1007 
-1015 GKTVMSFLTVDKNE
+1015 
-1029 TKRPVAEFLAGNG
+1029 
-1042 YDFGFATYNNANI
+1042 
-1055 ITELTNG
+1055 
-1062 EVEIGNIGD
+1062 
-1071 PEHLEYFKWSSP
+1071 
-1083 MKYYEEGYHAGET
+1083 
-1096 FLLLTAE
+1096 
-1103 ECAEYAEAPALNQG
+1103 
-1117 EKVYEDGSYTVYV
+1117 
-1130 FDSTEDLMDCAV
+1130 
-1142 ARQ
+1142 

>member
-211 EITDRFQKDAKIVK
+211 EITDRFQNDAKLVK
-225 VAAKELTIPLVS
+225 VAAQELTIPLVS

-447 DKGEEIAADEYTK
+447 DKDEEIAADEYTK

-469 RSGRDDGE
+469 RSGRGGGE

-482 RGDGSLAVK
+482 RGDG
-491 TGNAE
+491 
-496 DSAAVTEIAETMAAP
+496 
-511 VSVRTEDAAE
+511 
-521 MKTVRMEENGAAVTK
+521 K
-536 RRLTANTLGTERR
+536 RRFGRGDRDRR
-549 EKRKRERNGKSR
+549 EDGSTGSGEGRRRRRSDSREDGRKWNDRDRKNVDRKPSAERAEREAKKRKKREEPGIGNSFPKRKRS
-561 ASVTASPREN
+561 
-571 DLNLMRKL
+571 
-579 VDLPQKP
+579 
-586 QLCFCGKSCI
+586 
-596 VREECIG
+596 
-603 NNRKVCGMKTLKKQ
+603 
-617 IPYIL
+617 
-622 LGATLLLLLGL
+622 
-633 NIISQDH
+633 
-640 WLDSDMAA
+640 
-648 EMIFSRILSEEH
+648 
-660 HIFSTTNWYYST
+660 
-672 EFRVLYTQ
+672 
-680 LIMGPLFRICSN
+680 
-692 WHVIRTIT
+692 
-700 NLVFYGLMLASYYYF
+700 
-715 MKPLK
+715 
-720 VSRGLTVL
+720 
-728 SSCLLLL
+728 
-735 PFSETM
+735 
-741 MTHMQMGNTYMSHV
+741 
-755 ILVLWFFGMYLRLCS
+755 
-770 GEYHA
+770 
-775 KRKVSLW
+775 
-782 IFYVLLAIVCGMSGV
+782 
-797 RYLLALQCPLVLT
+797 
-810 SFFYLL
+810 
-816 GGEEFQSFRGE
+816 
-827 MTKEHFQ
+827 
-834 TLFSTDRMRYF
+834 
-845 LYSLAG
+845 
-851 AFFAVVGYGINVVF
+851 
-865 ISHKYVFQTYG
+865 
-876 ATNFIALY
+876 
-884 HGVLFDR
+884 
-891 IQNAVGCLLMLFGY
+891 
-905 IPDKG
+905 
-910 FLSLRGVV
+910 
-918 TMAAFVLLGI
+918 
-928 YGYVTVKS
+928 
-936 GKMQRVTGFRSLITL
+936 
-951 FLKVSFVLNLFVFI
+951 
-965 FTTSTMV
+965 
-972 PRYYITIFIFA
+972 
-983 LPVLCFYLEEEKM
+983 
-996 PFDRFAVAALL
+996 
-1007 TICLILGT
+1007 
-1015 GKTVMSFLTVDKNE
+1015 
-1029 TKRPVAEFLAGNG
+1029 
-1042 YDFGFATYNNANI
+1042 
-1055 ITELTNG
+1055 
-1062 EVEIGNIGD
+1062 
-1071 PEHLEYFKWSSP
+1071 
-1083 MKYYEEGYHAGET
+1083 
-1096 FLLLTAE
+1096 
-1103 ECAEYAEAPALNQG
+1103 
-1117 EKVYEDGSYTVYV
+1117 
-1130 FDSTEDLMDCAV
+1130 
-1142 ARQ
+1142 

>member
-1 MSYFLENEEVE
+1 MSYFLENEEA
-12 KVEEVKE
+12 VKE
-19 QDGIA
+19 QEILQDETSVQQENEQAQDGIA

-156 RRRTIKLDL
+156 RRHTIKLDL

-211 EITDRFQKDAKIVK
+211 EITDRFQKDAKLVK

-270 KKKVDELSDLL
+270 KKKVDELADLL
-281 KEQGFQ
+281 KQQGFQ

-300 DAVMKRFRNGGT
+300 DVAMNRFRNGGA

-403 LNKAWELHE
+403 LNNAWELHE

-436 LAAAMLKLQVG
+436 LAAAMLKYQVG
-447 DKGEEIAADEYTK
+447 DKGEEIAADEYAQR
-460 RGNRFGDRG
+460 RGRFGERG
-469 RSGRDDGE
+469 RFGRGGDEGRDFGHRGGRRRDNGRDGE
-477 GRSFG
+477 RRRFG
-482 RGDGSLAVK
+482 RGDGAGREDSRDGENSRFGRSERRRRDNGS
-491 TGNAE
+491 TGSAE
-496 DSAAVTEIAETMAAP
+496 D
-511 VSVRTEDAAE
+511 
-521 MKTVRMEENGAAVTK
+521 K
-536 RRLTANTLGTERR
+536 RRRRDENREDERKRGGRDKKTTDRKLTGDREERER
-549 EKRKRERNGKSR
+549 KKRKKKEEPGIGNSFPKRKR
-561 ASVTASPREN
+561 
-571 DLNLMRKL
+571 
-579 VDLPQKP
+579 
-586 QLCFCGKSCI
+586 
-596 VREECIG
+596 
-603 NNRKVCGMKTLKKQ
+603 
-617 IPYIL
+617 
-622 LGATLLLLLGL
+622 
-633 NIISQDH
+633 
-640 WLDSDMAA
+640 
-648 EMIFSRILSEEH
+648 
-660 HIFSTTNWYYST
+660 
-672 EFRVLYTQ
+672 
-680 LIMGPLFRICSN
+680 
-692 WHVIRTIT
+692 
-700 NLVFYGLMLASYYYF
+700 
-715 MKPLK
+715 
-720 VSRGLTVL
+720 
-728 SSCLLLL
+728 
-735 PFSETM
+735 
-741 MTHMQMGNTYMSHV
+741 
-755 ILVLWFFGMYLRLCS
+755 
-770 GEYHA
+770 
-775 KRKVSLW
+775 
-782 IFYVLLAIVCGMSGV
+782 
-797 RYLLALQCPLVLT
+797 
-810 SFFYLL
+810 
-816 GGEEFQSFRGE
+816 
-827 MTKEHFQ
+827 
-834 TLFSTDRMRYF
+834 
-845 LYSLAG
+845 
-851 AFFAVVGYGINVVF
+851 
-865 ISHKYVFQTYG
+865 
-876 ATNFIALY
+876 
-884 HGVLFDR
+884 
-891 IQNAVGCLLMLFGY
+891 
-905 IPDKG
+905 
-910 FLSLRGVV
+910 
-918 TMAAFVLLGI
+918 
-928 YGYVTVKS
+928 
-936 GKMQRVTGFRSLITL
+936 
-951 FLKVSFVLNLFVFI
+951 
-965 FTTSTMV
+965 
-972 PRYYITIFIFA
+972 
-983 LPVLCFYLEEEKM
+983 
-996 PFDRFAVAALL
+996 
-1007 TICLILGT
+1007 
-1015 GKTVMSFLTVDKNE
+1015 
-1029 TKRPVAEFLAGNG
+1029 
-1042 YDFGFATYNNANI
+1042 
-1055 ITELTNG
+1055 
-1062 EVEIGNIGD
+1062 
-1071 PEHLEYFKWSSP
+1071 
-1083 MKYYEEGYHAGET
+1083 
-1096 FLLLTAE
+1096 
-1103 ECAEYAEAPALNQG
+1103 
-1117 EKVYEDGSYTVYV
+1117 
-1130 FDSTEDLMDCAV
+1130 
-1142 ARQ
+1142 

>member
-1 MSYFLENEEVE
+1 MSYFLENEEA
-12 KVEEVKE
+12 VKEQEILQDETSVQQENE

-156 RRRTIKLDL
+156 RRHTIKLDL

-211 EITDRFQKDAKIVK
+211 EITDRFQKDAKLVK

-237 QKFYRVKNQDK
+237 QKFYHVKNQDK

-270 KKKVDELSDLL
+270 KKKVDELADLL
-281 KEQGFQ
+281 KQQGFQ

-300 DAVMKRFRNGGT
+300 DVAMNRFRNGGA

-403 LNKAWELHE
+403 LNNAWELHE

-436 LAAAMLKLQVG
+436 LAAAMLKYQVG
-447 DKGEEIAADEYTK
+447 DKGEEIAADEYAQR
-460 RGNRFGDRG
+460 RGRFGERG
-469 RSGRDDGE
+469 RFGRGGDEGRNFGRRGGRRRDNGRDDE
-477 GRSFG
+477 EHRERRRFG
-482 RGDGSLAVK
+482 RGDGA
-491 TGNAE
+491 GRE
-496 DSAAVTEIAETMAAP
+496 DSRDGENSRFGRSDRKRSGRDKKTAERKLTGD
-511 VSVRTEDAAE
+511 R
-521 MKTVRMEENGAAVTK
+521 EERERKK
-536 RRLTANTLGTERR
+536 RKKKEEPGIGNSFP
-549 EKRKRERNGKSR
+549 KRKR
-561 ASVTASPREN
+561 
-571 DLNLMRKL
+571 
-579 VDLPQKP
+579 
-586 QLCFCGKSCI
+586 
-596 VREECIG
+596 
-603 NNRKVCGMKTLKKQ
+603 
-617 IPYIL
+617 
-622 LGATLLLLLGL
+622 
-633 NIISQDH
+633 
-640 WLDSDMAA
+640 
-648 EMIFSRILSEEH
+648 
-660 HIFSTTNWYYST
+660 
-672 EFRVLYTQ
+672 
-680 LIMGPLFRICSN
+680 
-692 WHVIRTIT
+692 
-700 NLVFYGLMLASYYYF
+700 
-715 MKPLK
+715 
-720 VSRGLTVL
+720 
-728 SSCLLLL
+728 
-735 PFSETM
+735 
-741 MTHMQMGNTYMSHV
+741 
-755 ILVLWFFGMYLRLCS
+755 
-770 GEYHA
+770 
-775 KRKVSLW
+775 
-782 IFYVLLAIVCGMSGV
+782 
-797 RYLLALQCPLVLT
+797 
-810 SFFYLL
+810 
-816 GGEEFQSFRGE
+816 
-827 MTKEHFQ
+827 
-834 TLFSTDRMRYF
+834 
-845 LYSLAG
+845 
-851 AFFAVVGYGINVVF
+851 
-865 ISHKYVFQTYG
+865 
-876 ATNFIALY
+876 
-884 HGVLFDR
+884 
-891 IQNAVGCLLMLFGY
+891 
-905 IPDKG
+905 
-910 FLSLRGVV
+910 
-918 TMAAFVLLGI
+918 
-928 YGYVTVKS
+928 
-936 GKMQRVTGFRSLITL
+936 
-951 FLKVSFVLNLFVFI
+951 
-965 FTTSTMV
+965 
-972 PRYYITIFIFA
+972 
-983 LPVLCFYLEEEKM
+983 
-996 PFDRFAVAALL
+996 
-1007 TICLILGT
+1007 
-1015 GKTVMSFLTVDKNE
+1015 
-1029 TKRPVAEFLAGNG
+1029 
-1042 YDFGFATYNNANI
+1042 
-1055 ITELTNG
+1055 
-1062 EVEIGNIGD
+1062 
-1071 PEHLEYFKWSSP
+1071 
-1083 MKYYEEGYHAGET
+1083 
-1096 FLLLTAE
+1096 
-1103 ECAEYAEAPALNQG
+1103 
-1117 EKVYEDGSYTVYV
+1117 
-1130 FDSTEDLMDCAV
+1130 
-1142 ARQ
+1142 

>member
-1 MSYFLENEEVE
+1 MSYFLENEEA
-12 KVEEVKE
+12 VKEQEILQDETSMQQENEQE

-156 RRRTIKLDL
+156 RRHTIKLDL

-211 EITDRFQKDAKIVK
+211 EITDRFQKDAKLVK

-270 KKKVDELSDLL
+270 KKKVDELADLL
-281 KEQGFQ
+281 KQQGFQ

-300 DAVMKRFRNGGT
+300 DVAMNRFRNGGA

-403 LNKAWELHE
+403 LNNAWELHE

-436 LAAAMLKLQVG
+436 LAAAMLKYQVG
-447 DKGEEIAADEYTK
+447 DKGEEIAADEYAQR
-460 RGNRFGDRG
+460 RGRFGERG
-469 RSGRDDGE
+469 RFGRDGDEGRDFGRRGGRRRDNGRDGE
-477 GRSFG
+477 RRRFG
-482 RGDGSLAVK
+482 RGDGA
-491 TGNAE
+491 GRE
-496 DSAAVTEIAETMAAP
+496 DSRDGENSRFGRSDRRRRDNGSTGP
-511 VSVRTEDAAE
+511 TEDRRRRRDE
-521 MKTVRMEENGAAVTK
+521 NREDERKRGGRDKKTADRKLTGDREERERKK
-536 RRLTANTLGTERR
+536 RKKKEEPGIGNSFP
-549 EKRKRERNGKSR
+549 KRKR
-561 ASVTASPREN
+561 
-571 DLNLMRKL
+571 
-579 VDLPQKP
+579 
-586 QLCFCGKSCI
+586 
-596 VREECIG
+596 
-603 NNRKVCGMKTLKKQ
+603 
-617 IPYIL
+617 
-622 LGATLLLLLGL
+622 
-633 NIISQDH
+633 
-640 WLDSDMAA
+640 
-648 EMIFSRILSEEH
+648 
-660 HIFSTTNWYYST
+660 
-672 EFRVLYTQ
+672 
-680 LIMGPLFRICSN
+680 
-692 WHVIRTIT
+692 
-700 NLVFYGLMLASYYYF
+700 
-715 MKPLK
+715 
-720 VSRGLTVL
+720 
-728 SSCLLLL
+728 
-735 PFSETM
+735 
-741 MTHMQMGNTYMSHV
+741 
-755 ILVLWFFGMYLRLCS
+755 
-770 GEYHA
+770 
-775 KRKVSLW
+775 
-782 IFYVLLAIVCGMSGV
+782 
-797 RYLLALQCPLVLT
+797 
-810 SFFYLL
+810 
-816 GGEEFQSFRGE
+816 
-827 MTKEHFQ
+827 
-834 TLFSTDRMRYF
+834 
-845 LYSLAG
+845 
-851 AFFAVVGYGINVVF
+851 
-865 ISHKYVFQTYG
+865 
-876 ATNFIALY
+876 
-884 HGVLFDR
+884 
-891 IQNAVGCLLMLFGY
+891 
-905 IPDKG
+905 
-910 FLSLRGVV
+910 
-918 TMAAFVLLGI
+918 
-928 YGYVTVKS
+928 
-936 GKMQRVTGFRSLITL
+936 
-951 FLKVSFVLNLFVFI
+951 
-965 FTTSTMV
+965 
-972 PRYYITIFIFA
+972 
-983 LPVLCFYLEEEKM
+983 
-996 PFDRFAVAALL
+996 
-1007 TICLILGT
+1007 
-1015 GKTVMSFLTVDKNE
+1015 
-1029 TKRPVAEFLAGNG
+1029 
-1042 YDFGFATYNNANI
+1042 
-1055 ITELTNG
+1055 
-1062 EVEIGNIGD
+1062 
-1071 PEHLEYFKWSSP
+1071 
-1083 MKYYEEGYHAGET
+1083 
-1096 FLLLTAE
+1096 
-1103 ECAEYAEAPALNQG
+1103 
-1117 EKVYEDGSYTVYV
+1117 
-1130 FDSTEDLMDCAV
+1130 
-1142 ARQ
+1142 

>member
-1 MSYFLENEEVE
+1 MSYFLKNEEVNE
-12 KVEEVKE
+12 EVEEVKE

-211 EITDRFQKDAKIVK
+211 EITDRFQNDAKLVK
-225 VAAKELTIPLVS
+225 VAAQELTIPLVS

-425 KMEEEGCDALE
+425 KIEEEGCDALE

-469 RSGRDDGE
+469 RSVRGGGE

-482 RGDGSLAVK
+482 RGDGRRK
-491 TGNAE
+491 FGRE
-496 DSAAVTEIAETMAAP
+496 D
-511 VSVRTEDAAE
+511 
-521 MKTVRMEENGAAVTK
+521 G
-536 RRLTANTLGTERR
+536 ERR
-549 EKRKRERNGKSR
+549 RFGRSDRDRRDDGSTGSGEDRRHRRSDSREDGRKWNDRDRKNADRKPSAERAEREAKKRKKREEPGIGNSFPKRKRS
-561 ASVTASPREN
+561 
-571 DLNLMRKL
+571 
-579 VDLPQKP
+579 
-586 QLCFCGKSCI
+586 
-596 VREECIG
+596 
-603 NNRKVCGMKTLKKQ
+603 
-617 IPYIL
+617 
-622 LGATLLLLLGL
+622 
-633 NIISQDH
+633 
-640 WLDSDMAA
+640 
-648 EMIFSRILSEEH
+648 
-660 HIFSTTNWYYST
+660 
-672 EFRVLYTQ
+672 
-680 LIMGPLFRICSN
+680 
-692 WHVIRTIT
+692 
-700 NLVFYGLMLASYYYF
+700 
-715 MKPLK
+715 
-720 VSRGLTVL
+720 
-728 SSCLLLL
+728 
-735 PFSETM
+735 
-741 MTHMQMGNTYMSHV
+741 
-755 ILVLWFFGMYLRLCS
+755 
-770 GEYHA
+770 
-775 KRKVSLW
+775 
-782 IFYVLLAIVCGMSGV
+782 
-797 RYLLALQCPLVLT
+797 
-810 SFFYLL
+810 
-816 GGEEFQSFRGE
+816 
-827 MTKEHFQ
+827 
-834 TLFSTDRMRYF
+834 
-845 LYSLAG
+845 
-851 AFFAVVGYGINVVF
+851 
-865 ISHKYVFQTYG
+865 
-876 ATNFIALY
+876 
-884 HGVLFDR
+884 
-891 IQNAVGCLLMLFGY
+891 
-905 IPDKG
+905 
-910 FLSLRGVV
+910 
-918 TMAAFVLLGI
+918 
-928 YGYVTVKS
+928 
-936 GKMQRVTGFRSLITL
+936 
-951 FLKVSFVLNLFVFI
+951 
-965 FTTSTMV
+965 
-972 PRYYITIFIFA
+972 
-983 LPVLCFYLEEEKM
+983 
-996 PFDRFAVAALL
+996 
-1007 TICLILGT
+1007 
-1015 GKTVMSFLTVDKNE
+1015 
-1029 TKRPVAEFLAGNG
+1029 
-1042 YDFGFATYNNANI
+1042 
-1055 ITELTNG
+1055 
-1062 EVEIGNIGD
+1062 
-1071 PEHLEYFKWSSP
+1071 
-1083 MKYYEEGYHAGET
+1083 
-1096 FLLLTAE
+1096 
-1103 ECAEYAEAPALNQG
+1103 
-1117 EKVYEDGSYTVYV
+1117 
-1130 FDSTEDLMDCAV
+1130 
-1142 ARQ
+1142 

>member
-1 MSYFLENEEVE
+1 M
-12 KVEEVKE
+12 
-19 QDGIA
+19 
-24 SIEPLLDN
+24 DN

-211 EITDRFQKDAKIVK
+211 EITDRFQNDAKLVK
-225 VAAKELTIPLVS
+225 VAAQELTIPLVS

-469 RSGRDDGE
+469 RSGRGDGE

-482 RGDGSLAVK
+482 RGDG
-491 TGNAE
+491 
-496 DSAAVTEIAETMAAP
+496 
-511 VSVRTEDAAE
+511 
-521 MKTVRMEENGAAVTK
+521 
-536 RRLTANTLGTERR
+536 RRRFGRGDRDRR
-549 EKRKRERNGKSR
+549 EDGSTGSGEGRRRRRSDSREDGRKWNDRDRKNADRKPSAERAEREAKSERSGKSR
-561 ASVTASPREN
+561 ASATASRREN

-596 VREECIG
+596 VREECIDT
-603 NNRKVCGMKTLKKQ
+603 NRKVCGMKTLKKQ

-648 EMIFSRILSEEH
+648 EMIFPGSYPK
-660 HIFSTTNWYYST
+660 STT
-672 EFRVLYTQ
+672 
-680 LIMGPLFRICSN
+680 
-692 WHVIRTIT
+692 
-700 NLVFYGLMLASYYYF
+700 
-715 MKPLK
+715 
-720 VSRGLTVL
+720 
-728 SSCLLLL
+728 
-735 PFSETM
+735 
-741 MTHMQMGNTYMSHV
+741 
-755 ILVLWFFGMYLRLCS
+755 FFPR
-770 GEYHA
+770 
-775 KRKVSLW
+775 
-782 IFYVLLAIVCGMSGV
+782 
-797 RYLLALQCPLVLT
+797 
-810 SFFYLL
+810 
-816 GGEEFQSFRGE
+816 
-827 MTKEHFQ
+827 Q
-834 TLFSTDRMRYF
+834 T
-845 LYSLAG
+845 
-851 AFFAVVGYGINVVF
+851 GI
-865 ISHKYVFQTYG
+865 
-876 ATNFIALY
+876 
-884 HGVLFDR
+884 
-891 IQNAVGCLLMLFGY
+891 
-905 IPDKG
+905 IPRN
-910 FLSLRGVV
+910 S
-918 TMAAFVLLGI
+918 ACCI
-928 YGYVTVKS
+928 HS
-936 GKMQRVTGFRSLITL
+936 
-951 FLKVSFVLNLFVFI
+951 
-965 FTTSTMV
+965 
-972 PRYYITIFIFA
+972 
-983 LPVLCFYLEEEKM
+983 
-996 PFDRFAVAALL
+996 
-1007 TICLILGT
+1007 
-1015 GKTVMSFLTVDKNE
+1015 
-1029 TKRPVAEFLAGNG
+1029 
-1042 YDFGFATYNNANI
+1042 
-1055 ITELTNG
+1055 
-1062 EVEIGNIGD
+1062 
-1071 PEHLEYFKWSSP
+1071 
-1083 MKYYEEGYHAGET
+1083 
-1096 FLLLTAE
+1096 
-1103 ECAEYAEAPALNQG
+1103 
-1117 EKVYEDGSYTVYV
+1117 
-1130 FDSTEDLMDCAV
+1130 
-1142 ARQ
+1142 